1 MTSEQ
6 RFPPAVEVG
15 LCGVASALL
24 ELAYRLQALG
34 EIFDQSDVAL
44 PNFAKFFWHQAKEE
58 REAAEAMLKYQR
70 ERGGH
75 YCTRNL
81 QKPNCE
87 DVTNV
92 VKALEIALVQ
102 WKTMTGYLEELYA
115 LSIANGD
122 PHSAN
127 TIKKQFIEP
136 KIQKIKLVGDLLTN
150 AHRLECSQDG
160 RSNLGEYL
168 MDRLQVELKKGIESQ
183 SSQHCTPCAPL
194 QQATEGLKQPPRKCD
209 SGHKKSIGPI

>member
-1 MTSEQ
+1 MSTIS
-6 RFPPAVEVG
+6 F
-15 LCGVASALL
+15 LL
-24 ELAYRLQALG
+24 LNW
-34 EIFDQSDVAL
+34 IFDQSDVAL

-168 MDRLQVELKKGIESQ
+168 MDRLQN
-183 SSQHCTPCAPL
+183 
-194 QQATEGLKQPPRKCD
+194 
-209 SGHKKSIGPI
+209 